1 MLEETARLTRILLDA
16 LPGVALLLRPGSRE
30 IVAANEMA
38 VKCGAIPGRHCYDTW
53 GRREDPC
60 PWCLAPTVWTSFKPQ
75 RLEVEALGI
84 IWDAHWI
91 PVTDDLYV
99 HYAFDITSRKKADE
113 GLRRSEKRFSTFFNA
128 SPVGIAFSRLKDK
141 RILEVNDLWQKITGY
156 DRLEAIGRT
165 PTELNLWVDR
175 DERDQLKEK
184 VSEQGSARDL
194 EVQIRQKSGNII
206 NLLISV
212 EQVELEGEQCLLSM
226 SLDITERQQ
235 AEKALRES
243 EVRFREIFENMTEG
257 VAIYQAEEG
266 GTDFVLKDI
275 NPAGARSGKI
285 ERHKIKDRSVQ
296 VVFPGIKEMGL
307 LEVFQEVYRTGKPNW
322 HPVSRYTDDRISLWA
337 ENYVFKLPSGEIVTV
352 YDDLTERVKAEE
364 KLRESEEKFRHL
376 VEAASEGIC
385 RVDEN
390 FTITYVNR
398 QMAEMLGYSPEE
410 MVGRPIENFMFPEDL
425 ASHISKQA
433 DRRKGIL
440 ERYERKFRHK
450 EGTTLWTIVSPKP
463 LIDENGKF
471 RGSFATFTDITQR
484 KTMEEIL
491 NDSEEKYRTLFE
503 HTGAGLII
511 VEEDTTISLVN
522 NEFLKLSGYLKE
534 EIEGKK
540 KSADFTLPEDL
551 ERIHLYHT
559 LRRKN
564 PEAAPREYESRIV
577 DKQGNIKNTHNIV
590 ALIPGTSKSIV
601 SFNDI
606 TNRKKAEE
614 ALLEKQNQL
623 QALAIRMSEVEE
635 LERKEISR
643 TLHDLVGQNL
653 TALNLNLNIAISM
666 LPEKTSSIII
676 HRLEDA
682 QKLLEETTQHIREV
696 MSDLRPSVLDDFGLL
711 AALYWYGER
720 FKALT
725 GIEINIEGK
734 DFPPRLSPTM
744 ESIIFRI
751 AQEALTN
758 VSKHAGADQV
768 DIVLE
773 ERPGKVQLT
782 ISDNGWGFLFKG
794 FRLGGEKRGWGLAT
808 MKERAAA
815 LGGDL
820 AILSEPGKGTR
831 IILQLP
837 VER

>member
-1 MLEETARLTRILLDA
+1 MLEETVRLTRILLDA
-16 LPGVALLLRPGSRE
+16 FPCVALLLRPGSRE
-30 IVAANEMA
+30 IVAANETA

-53 GRREDPC
+53 GRRKDPC
-60 PWCLAPTVWTSFKPQ
+60 PWCLAPTAWTSFKPQ
-75 RLEVEALGI
+75 RMEVEALGI

-91 PVTDDLYV
+91 PVSDDLYV
-99 HYAFDITSRKKADE
+99 HYAFDITERKKAYE

-141 RILEVNDLWQKITGY
+141 RILEVNNLWQKITGY

-165 PTELNLWVDR
+165 PTELNLWFNP
-175 DERDQLKEK
+175 DERNQLKEK
-184 VSEQGSARDL
+184 VFEQGSARDF

-257 VAIYQAEEG
+257 VAIYQAVEE
-266 GTDFVLKDI
+266 GTDFVFKDI
-275 NPAGARSGKI
+275 NPAGARNGRV
-285 ERHKIKDRSVQ
+285 ERHKVMGRSVQ
-296 VVFPGIKEMGL
+296 EVFPGIKEMGL
-307 LEVFQEVYRTGKPNW
+307 FKVFQEVYQTGKPKW
-322 HPVSRYTDDRISLWA
+322 HPVSNYTDDRISLWT
-337 ENYVFKLPSGEIVTV
+337 ENYVFKLPSGEIAAV
-352 YDDLTERVKAEE
+352 YDDLTERMKAEE

-376 VEAASEGIC
+376 VEAAFEGIC

-390 FTITYVNR
+390 FTITYVNC
-398 QMAEMLGYSPEE
+398 QMAEMLGYRPEE
-410 MVGRPIENFMFPEDL
+410 MVGRPIGNFMFPEDL
-425 ASHISKQA
+425 ASHTSKKG
-433 DRRKGIL
+433 DRRKGVL
-440 ERYERKFRHK
+440 ERYERRFRHK

-471 RGSFATFTDITQR
+471 RGSFATFTDIT
-484 KTMEEIL
+484 L
-491 NDSEEKYRTLFE
+491 
-503 HTGAGLII
+503 
-511 VEEDTTISLVN
+511 
-522 NEFLKLSGYLKE
+522 
-534 EIEGKK
+534 
-540 KSADFTLPEDL
+540 
-551 ERIHLYHT
+551 
-559 LRRKN
+559 
-564 PEAAPREYESRIV
+564 
-577 DKQGNIKNTHNIV
+577 
-590 ALIPGTSKSIV
+590 
-601 SFNDI
+601 
-606 TNRKKAEE
+606 RKKMESV
-614 ALLEKQNQL
+614 LLEKQQQL

-666 LPEKTSSIII
+666 LPEATSSIII

-682 QKLLEETTQHIREV
+682 QKLLEETSQHIREV
-696 MSDLRPSVLDDFGLL
+696 MSGLRPSVLDDFGLL

-720 FKALT
+720 LKALT
-725 GIEINIEGK
+725 GIETNIEGK
-734 DFPPRLSPTM
+734 EFSPRLPSTM
-744 ESIIFRI
+744 ESIVFRI

-820 AILSEPGKGTR
+820 DVQSKPGKGTR

-837 VER
+837 LER